1 MTDIND
7 FAIDDAALLEKG
19 STVLIVSRYQNR
31 INTITTATV
40 HRVLK
45 TKFELKYD
53 DGFIDTYTTRLVFGT
68 LKPHGSTNKVRHNGA
83 NIYSTDNDFVE
94 SWVKLQQLH
103 MIAEKKRATLTDYA
117 TAHRFRRVE
126 HRHRLDPADINHTAQ
141 RDIARTLRDYAQELL
156 EVEEE
161 ILDFKLPE

>member
-1 MTDIND
+1 MTDISD

-31 INTITTATV
+31 INTITHATV

-53 DGFIDTYTTRLVFGT
+53 DGFIDTYTTRLTFGT
-68 LKPHGSTNKVRHNGA
+68 LETHGSATKVRHNDA
-83 NIYSTDNDFVE
+83 SIYSTDNNFVE
-94 SWVKLQQLH
+94 PWTKLQQLH
-103 MIAEKKRATLTDYA
+103 MIAEKKRTTLTDYA
-117 TAHRFRRVE
+117 LKHRFRRIE
-126 HRHRLDPADINHTAQ
+126 HRLDPADANPTEQ
-141 RDIARTLRDYAQELL
+141 RDIARTLRDYAQGLL
-156 EVEEE
+156 EIEEE

>member
-1 MTDIND
+1 MTDISD

-19 STVLIVSRYQNR
+19 STVLIVSRYNNR
-31 INTITTATV
+31 INTITYATV

-53 DGFIDTYTTRLVFGT
+53 DDFIDAYTTSLTFGN
-68 LKPHGSTNKVRHNGA
+68 LKPHGSATKVRHNGA
-83 NIYSTDNDFVE
+83 SIYSTDNDFVE
-94 SWVKLQQLH
+94 PWVKLQQLH

-117 TAHRFRRVE
+117 ATHRFRRIE
-126 HRHRLDPADINHTAQ
+126 HRLDPADVNPTEQ

-161 ILDFKLPE
+161 ILAFKLPE

>member
-19 STVLIVSRYQNR
+19 STVLIVSRYNNR

-45 TKFELKYD
+45 TKFELEYD
-53 DGFIDTYTTRLVFGT
+53 GGFIDAYTTRLTFGT
-68 LKPHGSTNKVRHNGA
+68 LKPHGSATKVRHNGA
-83 NIYSTDNDFVE
+83 SIYSTDNNFVKP
-94 SWVKLQQLH
+94 WVKLQQLH
-103 MIAEKKRATLTDYA
+103 IEAEKKRATLTDYA
-117 TAHRFRRVE
+117 AAHRFRRIE
-126 HRHRLDPADINHTAQ
+126 HRHRLKPADTDHTTQ

-161 ILDFKLPE
+161 ILKFKLPE

>member
-7 FAIDDAALLEKG
+7 FAINDTALLEKG
-19 STVLIVSRYQNR
+19 STVLIVSRYNNR

-53 DGFIDTYTTRLVFGT
+53 DGFIDAYTTRLTFGN
-68 LKPHGSTNKVRHNGA
+68 LEPHGSATKVRHNGA
-83 NIYSTDNDFVE
+83 SIYSTDNNFVGP
-94 SWVKLQQLH
+94 WTKLQQLH

-117 TAHRFRRVE
+117 AQHRFRRIE
-126 HRHRLDPADINHTAQ
+126 YRLNPTDFDPTAQ

-161 ILDFKLPE
+161 ILDFKLPA

>member
-7 FAIDDAALLEKG
+7 FAIEDAALLEKG
-19 STVLIVSRYQNR
+19 STVLIVSRYNNR
-31 INTITTATV
+31 INTITHATV

-53 DGFIDTYTTRLVFGT
+53 DGFIDTYTTRLVFGI
-68 LKPHGSTNKVRHNGA
+68 LKPHGSTTKVRHNGA

-103 MIAEKKRATLTDYA
+103 KIAEKKRATLTDYA
-117 TAHRFRRVE
+117 LKHRFRRIE
-126 HRHRLDPADINHTAQ
+126 YRLNPADVNPTEQ

-156 EVEEE
+156 ETEEE
-161 ILDFKLPE
+161 ILNFKLPE

>member
-19 STVLIVSRYQNR
+19 STVLIVSRYNNR
-31 INTITTATV
+31 INTITYATV

-53 DGFIDTYTTRLVFGT
+53 DNFIDAYTTRLTFGN
-68 LKPHGSTNKVRHNGA
+68 LKPHGSATKVRHNGA
-83 NIYSTDNDFVE
+83 SIYSTDNDFVE
-94 SWVKLQQLH
+94 PWVKLQRLH
-103 MIAEKKRATLTDYA
+103 IDAEKKRATLTDYA
-117 TAHRFRRVE
+117 ATHRFRRVE
-126 HRHRLDPADINHTAQ
+126 HRLNPADTDHTAQ

-156 EVEEE
+156 EIEEE
-161 ILDFKLPE
+161 ILNFKLPD